1 MAYAIG
7 AGLLLLGAWVIFD
20 RRQFALDN
28 ARWHGSELPVSSDRR
43 VRRLSSFGFAL
54 FGVLL
59 IAVGAY
65 MIALA
70 ARLAP

>member
-28 ARWHGSELPVSSDRR
+28 ARWHRTKMPDSSDPK
-43 VRRLSSFGFAL
+43 VRSLSSFGFVL

-59 IAVGAY
+59 VATGAY
-65 MIALA
+65 VIALA
-70 ARLAP
+70 AKLAP